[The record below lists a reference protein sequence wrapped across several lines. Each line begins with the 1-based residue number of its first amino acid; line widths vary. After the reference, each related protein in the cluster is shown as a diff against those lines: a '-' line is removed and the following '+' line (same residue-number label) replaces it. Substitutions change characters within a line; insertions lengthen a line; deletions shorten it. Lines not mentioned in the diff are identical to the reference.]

1 MSSANRFSQIPFNEF
16 NKPVHPPYKK
26 SERKMTY
33 KKFIEFLKPY
43 RLFVVGRILSLTVFS
58 VLGLFLP
65 LVLKVII
72 DDVLP
77 NRDTELLL
85 ALLLG
90 LLVIYTIRSLF
101 FYISH
106 YFTFYT
112 CQRVLFDIRKKL
124 IKHIHALPVKFYD
137 NTRVGTLI
145 TRIINDVAKVQG
157 MVNQGLNQLITQSL
171 SMSLIMIIMF
181 FIDWQLTLICLIPLP
196 FFAGNF
202 WHTKRFQKRAHKRL
216 SEYIGEISG
225 NLSEVLN
232 GVRVVKSFHNGHLEN
247 KKFVA
252 EFRNVFNITLGIQM
266 KNVICG
272 ITNEVLIT
280 CSVLLLI
287 GAGAY
292 KVWGGWI
299 TVGEFISFYS
309 YLWMLFF
316 PIQILTNLSNVLG
329 EGMAG
334 MTKIQ
339 HILDTPVDLMD
350 GDKTLPVNVDGGE
363 IVFENVDFSYETEK
377 VLENF
382 NLTIQ
387 PGQMVAIVGPSGSG
401 KTTVATLLLR
411 FYDVDKGS
419 ITVNNT
425 DIRQVRGKNYRKN
438 VNAVLQ
444 EPYLFSGT
452 IYDNIAYSNPEATEE
467 EITHAAKQAN
477 AHEFISELKDG
488 YKARIGEHGIGL
500 SGGQKQRIAIART
513 LLRDPMILVLDEA
526 TSALDNH
533 SELEVQEALNRLS
546 GKRTIM
552 VIAHRLS
559 TIRNADMIVVMD
571 KGQIVESGTHNQ
583 LMLNQ
588 GLYYDLYQKSIETKE
603 VESTCHEIP
612 ESTAQEH
619 SMIFKRPEL
628 KVIHPAI

>member
-1 MSSANRFSQIPFNEF
+1 
-16 NKPVHPPYKK
+16 
-26 SERKMTY
+26 MTY
-33 KKFIEFLKPY
+33 QKFIEFVKPY
-43 RLFVVGRILSLTVFS
+43 RFLVLGSVLSLTVFS

-65 LVLKVII
+65 MVLRIII

-77 NRDTELLL
+77 NKDTELLL

-90 LLVIYTIRSLF
+90 LIAIYTIRSLF

-124 IKHIHALPVKFYD
+124 IKHIHALPLKFYD

-145 TRIINDVAKVQG
+145 TRIINDVGKVQG

-171 SMSLIMIIMF
+171 SMLLILLIMF
-181 FIDWQLTLICLIPLP
+181 FIDWHLTLICLAPLP
-196 FFAGNF
+196 LFIWNF
-202 WHTKRFQKRAHKRL
+202 WHTKKFQKREHKRL

-232 GVRVVKSFHNGHLEN
+232 GVRVVKSFHSGQSEN
-247 KKFVA
+247 RKFVS

-280 CSVLLLI
+280 FSVLLLI

-292 KVWGGWI
+292 KVWEGWI
-299 TVGEFISFYS
+299 TIGQFISFYS
-309 YLWMLFF
+309 YLWMLFV

-329 EGMAG
+329 EGIAG

-339 HILDTPVDLMD
+339 HILNTPVDLLD
-350 GDKTLPVNVDGGE
+350 GDQALPANSEGGE
-363 IVFENVDFSYETEK
+363 IIFDNVDFSYEDEK
-377 VLENF
+377 VLEDF
-382 NLTIQ
+382 NLKIE
-387 PGQMVAIVGPSGSG
+387 PGQMVAFVGPSGSG
-401 KTTVATLLLR
+401 KSTIANLLLR

-419 ITVNNT
+419 IMVNDM
-425 DIRQVRGKNYRKN
+425 DIRQIKQKNYRKN

-444 EPYLFSGT
+444 DPYLFSGT
-452 IYDNIAYSNPEATEE
+452 IAENISYSNLDATQD
-467 EITHAAKQAN
+467 EIVQAAKQAN
-477 AHEFISELKDG
+477 AHEFITKLKNG
-488 YKARIGEHGIGL
+488 YKTYIGEHGVGL

-526 TSALDNH
+526 TSALDNQ
-533 SELEVQEALNRLS
+533 SELEVQESLDKLS
-546 GKRTIM
+546 GKRTIL

-559 TIRNADMIVVMD
+559 TIRDADMIVVMD
-571 KGQIVESGTHNQ
+571 KGKIVETGTHNQ

-588 GLYYDLYQKSIETKE
+588 GLYYDLYQKGLEKKKQKTTCSE
-603 VESTCHEIP
+603 VESPKQKQI
-612 ESTAQEH
+612 
-619 SMIFKRPEL
+619 ILFKRPEL
-628 KVIHPAI
+628 KIIHPAI